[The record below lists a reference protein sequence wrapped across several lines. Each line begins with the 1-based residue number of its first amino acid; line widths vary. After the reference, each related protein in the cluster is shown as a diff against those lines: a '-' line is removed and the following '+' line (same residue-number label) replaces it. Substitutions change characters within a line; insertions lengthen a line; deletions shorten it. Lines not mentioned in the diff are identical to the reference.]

1 MKTPMMTTGQAYNS
15 IGDLKFTKKV
25 ESLAELEKYF
35 ITEVQRRKVFWSY
48 DVTAVEAL
56 YFDTIN
62 YTTFA
67 GCFIMHPLQ
76 PEMTQRQVYDALR
89 DNNSSVDFVSY
100 FKKRIE
106 EKTANK
112 YIKEKTDRIQK
123 EYDAVVVLPGD
134 NKIKSN
140 VCLRKL
146 RNIVNKH
153 GDKVLFKPH
162 PLTTTDTL
170 LQLKHKID
178 SNMEIASI
186 NSDLY
191 EILPKVK
198 IVYSSHLSESAM
210 YATVL
215 EKEIEPIDQFA
226 KRQPASFSHINYF
239 LFNELNPLSTVNT
252 MLSSH
257 KSGVVCPD
265 IEPNWKE
272 KIDAYLDYILA
283 LREKIKNHYVQGD

>member
-1 MKTPMMTTGQAYNS
+1 MKTPMMTTGQEYNA
-15 IGDLKFTKKV
+15 IGDLKFSKKV
-25 ESLAELEKYF
+25 ESLVELEKYF
-35 ITEVQRRKVFWSY
+35 IDECQRRKVFWSY
-48 DVTAVEAL
+48 DVTAIESL

-62 YTTFA
+62 YTTYA
-67 GCFIMHPLQ
+67 GCFMMHPLQ
-76 PEMTQRQVYDALR
+76 PEMAQRQVYDALR
-89 DNNSSVDFVSY
+89 DNNPTTDFVSY
-100 FKKRIE
+100 FKNKI
-106 EKTANK
+106 KQKSANK
-112 YIKEKTDRIQK
+112 YIKESVVEIQK
-123 EYDAVVVLPGD
+123 KYDAVVVLPGD
-134 NKIKSN
+134 NKLKSN

-146 RNIVNKH
+146 HNIANKH

-162 PLTTTDTL
+162 PLTHKETL
-170 LQLKHKID
+170 DKLQEQINVPVDFAFL
-178 SNMEIASI
+178 

-215 EKEIEPIDQFA
+215 NKEVEPIDQYG
-226 KRQPASFSHINYF
+226 KRQPASFAHINYF
-239 LFNELNPLSTVNT
+239 LFNELDPLSVVNT

-257 KSGVVCPD
+257 KSGIVCPE

-283 LREKIKNHYVQGD
+283 LREKIKNHYVQ